1 MALLEKLFSPGKIG
15 KLEIKNRILQAPM
28 GTFSYDDEGVP
39 SQQTIDYFVE
49 RAKGGVG
56 LIICHAVRA
65 SAESRVRGLPNLYE
79 DKHIP
84 MMAKIAD
91 AIHGAGA
98 KCALQLNH
106 SGKAMTYQ
114 AKREGQSLESSHA
127 IGPSAIKYVKTGVIP
142 REMSKQEIHL
152 LVEQFS
158 DTARRVMQAGYDM
171 VELHAAH
178 GYLMSNFL
186 SPFTNRRTDEYGGNP
201 ENRARFICEIIERI
215 RDKCDPDFPVSV
227 RFNGADFLS
236 GGVTLEDALIQ
247 AKMFEKAGANLL
259 HISAGAHENTEVQFL
274 SYLWP
279 DAYLTDLAAQV
290 KRAVRIPVCTVGK
303 LGDPFVANRILDEEK
318 ADFIALARPLLADPY
333 WPQKVK
339 VGKIDEINRCV
350 YCNNCVD
357 RLLSTTKEAKRLF
370 CTVNPSLFREKDY
383 AIKRVSKPKKVMVI
397 GGGIAG
403 MQAAKVA
410 AQRGHS
416 VILYETS
423 GELGGA
429 WRIASRQ
436 PDKEIYHNLIEQL
449 IKGLKEAE
457 VKIILNKKVDAT
469 SVKAEKPD
477 ALIVATGARPMVP
490 DIPGADGPNIVQAV
504 DLFLGKEKAGKNV
517 VVIGG
522 RMVGMEV
529 ACYLAEQG
537 KKVSLITL
545 RRLGENGRQLEE
557 NIYRTL
563 RDKMIKHGIQILSHT
578 PALEIRPDGVFAN
591 DGGNILWLPADTVV
605 LAVGY
610 RSENGL
616 VEELKGIVSEIY
628 SAGDCNSPRDG
639 LEATRE
645 GMEVGLAV

>member
-1 MALLEKLFSPGKIG
+1 
-15 KLEIKNRILQAPM
+15 M
-28 GTFSYDDEGVP
+28 GPFSYDDEGVP
-39 SQQTIDYFVE
+39 SQQTVDYFVE

-65 SAESRVRGLPNLYE
+65 SAEARVRGLPNLYE
-79 DKHIP
+79 EKHIP

-91 AIHGAGA
+91 AIHAAGA

-106 SGKAMTYQ
+106 SGKAITYQ
-114 AKREGQSLESSHA
+114 AKREGQPAGSSYA
-127 IGPSAIKYVKTGVIP
+127 IGPSAIKYVKTGVVLH
-142 REMSKQEIHL
+142 EMTKEEIQR

-158 DTARRVMQAGYDM
+158 DTAKRVMQAGYDM

-178 GYLMSNFL
+178 GYLMSSFL
-186 SPFTNRRTDEYGGNP
+186 SPYTNRRTDEYGGSAQQ
-201 ENRARFICEIIERI
+201 RARFICEILERI
-215 RDKCDPDFPVSV
+215 RDKAGPDFPVSV
-227 RFNGADFLS
+227 RFNGSDFLS
-236 GGVTLEDALIQ
+236 GGITLEDALLQ
-247 AKMFEKAGANLL
+247 AQMFEKAGASML

-279 DAYLTDLAAQV
+279 DAYLTDLAARV
-290 KRAVRIPVCTVGK
+290 KKTVRIPVCTVGK
-303 LGDPFVANRILDEEK
+303 LGDPRIAAKVLEEGK
-318 ADFIALARPLLADPY
+318 ADFVALARPLLADPY

-339 VGKIDEINRCV
+339 EGKVDEINRCI

-383 AIKRVSKPKKVMVI
+383 AIKRVSKPKKVMVV

-416 VILYETS
+416 VTLYEAS

-429 WRIASRQ
+429 WRIAFRQ
-436 PDKEIYHNLIEQL
+436 PDKEIYQNLIDQL
-449 IKGLKEAE
+449 VNRLKEAG
-457 VKIILNKKVDAT
+457 VKIVLNKKMEIT

-477 ALIVATGARPMVP
+477 AVIVATGAIPMVP
-490 DIPGADGPNIVQAV
+490 DIPGAGGPHIVQAV
-504 DLFLGKEKAGKNV
+504 DLFWGKAKAGENV

-563 RDKMIKHGIQILSHT
+563 RDKMIKHGIQIFSHT
-578 PALEIRPDGVFAN
+578 PALEIRPGGVFAN

-616 VEELKGIVSEIY
+616 VEELKGVVSEVY
-628 SAGDCNSPRDG
+628 TVGDCNSPRDG
-639 LEATRE
+639 LEANRE

>member
-1 MALLEKLFSPGKIG
+1 MTSLEKLFTPGNIG
-15 KLEIKNRILQAPM
+15 KLEVKNRILQAPM

-79 DKHIP
+79 DKYIP

-91 AIHGAGA
+91 AIHAAGA
-98 KCALQLNH
+98 KCALQMNH

-114 AKREGQSLESSHA
+114 TQGHGRPLESYA

-142 REMSKQEIHL
+142 REMSKEEIRR

-178 GYLMSNFL
+178 GYLMSSFL
-186 SPFTNRRTDEYGGNP
+186 SPFTNRRTDEYGGSP
-201 ENRARFICEIIERI
+201 ENRARFICEILERI
-215 RDKCDPDFPVSV
+215 RDKAGPDFPVSV
-227 RFNGADFLS
+227 RFNGTDFLP
-236 GGVTLEDALIQ
+236 GGATIEDALIQ
-247 AKMFEKAGANLL
+247 AQMFEKGGANLL
-259 HISAGAHENTEVQFL
+259 HVSAGAHENTEVQFL

-279 DAYLTDLAAQV
+279 DAYLAGLAAQIKKV
-290 KRAVRIPVCTVGK
+290 VNIPVCTVGK
-303 LGDPFVANRILDEEK
+303 LGDPRVAHKVLEEGK

-333 WPQKVK
+333 WSRKVEE
-339 VGKIDEINRCV
+339 GRMDEINHCI

-357 RLLSTTKEAKRLF
+357 RLLSVTKEAKRLF

-403 MQAAKVA
+403 LEAAKVS
-410 AQRGHS
+410 AQRGHL
-416 VILYETS
+416 VTLYEAS
-423 GELGGA
+423 GEMGGA
-429 WRIASRQ
+429 WGIASRQ
-436 PDKEIYHNLIEQL
+436 PGKENYRNLIEQL
-449 IKGLKEAE
+449 TKGLKAAG
-457 VKIILNKKVDAT
+457 VKIMMNQKVDLPF
-469 SVKAEKPD
+469 VKAENPD
-477 ALIVATGARPMVP
+477 AVIVTTGAKPMVP
-490 DIPGADGPNIVQAV
+490 DIPGADGPHVVQAV
-504 DLFLGKEKAGKNV
+504 DVFLGKAKVGENV

-522 RMVGMEV
+522 RMVGMEA
-529 ACYLAEQG
+529 ACCLAEKG
-537 KKVSLITL
+537 KTVSLITL
-545 RRLGENGRQLEE
+545 RRLGENGKPLEE

-563 RDKMIKHGIQILSHT
+563 RDKMIKYGIQIFSHT

-591 DGGNILWLPADTVV
+591 DGGNILWLPAETIV

-610 RSENGL
+610 KADNWL
-616 VEELKGIVSEIY
+616 VKELKGIVSEIY
-628 SAGDCNSPRDG
+628 TAGDCNSPRDG